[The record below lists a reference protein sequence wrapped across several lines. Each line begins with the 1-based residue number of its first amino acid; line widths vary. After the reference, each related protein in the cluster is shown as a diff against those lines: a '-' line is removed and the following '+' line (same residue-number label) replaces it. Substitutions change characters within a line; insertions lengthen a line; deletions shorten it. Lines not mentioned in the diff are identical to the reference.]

1 MPELLA
7 ELFSSKVRAA
17 VLALLLPRPHLAFSL
32 TEMSQRLGLPIS
44 SLQHECYKLVRIGL
58 LRDERQGSSRKYQP
72 DSRFPLLAPLTTLVA
87 RSSSLAEAASGAAES
102 VSGVDQAWVAG
113 DLADADQSAYLVVVG
128 WVGLEEI
135 DSLFDR
141 VRLVIQAH
149 YPDRGM
155 ELAYFPPD
163 DWQRRLS
170 ADDRFTRELLELARI
185 DLKSMGSSSAKD
197 DVAGEQNASQEV
209 MESVTNARRRRSGK
223 GDG

>member
-1 MPELLA
+1 M
-7 ELFSSKVRAA
+7 RATKA
-17 VLALLLPRPHLAFSL
+17 TR
-32 TEMSQRLGLPIS
+32 
-44 SLQHECYKLVRIGL
+44 
-58 LRDERQGSSRKYQP
+58 GSSFA
-72 DSRFPLLAPLTTLVA
+72 DAA
-87 RSSSLAEAASGAAES
+87 RGAAES
-102 VSGVDQAWVAG
+102 VPGVELAWVAG
-113 DLADADQSAYLVVVG
+113 DLADVGQSAYLVVVG

-149 YPDRGM
+149 YPDRGI

-163 DWQRRLS
+163 DWQKRLS

-185 DLKSMGSSSAKD
+185 DLKSMDTSSAMD